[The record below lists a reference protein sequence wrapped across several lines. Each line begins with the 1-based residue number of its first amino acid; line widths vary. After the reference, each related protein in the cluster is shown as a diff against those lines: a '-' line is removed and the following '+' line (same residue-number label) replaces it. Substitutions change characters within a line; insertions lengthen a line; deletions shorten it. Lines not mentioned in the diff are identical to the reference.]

1 MVNRQNSQS
10 VNIQLTKKYDPANAT
25 RMSNLGLIL
34 RRVPAIDV
42 AQAIGK
48 TPAMVSMK
56 KNGKRNITDET
67 ARKIETHFG
76 LEDGWMDEHHFEELP
91 ANFGTQGSQ
100 GLPLRATIP
109 KDVAMEGRVD
119 DVADKERMALKIRE
133 AVQRLD
139 YRTALHV
146 GATFLVDEMTDDQR
160 RLFTQWLGSRYHLQT
175 GVPLEARRLLTD
187 D

>member
-1 MVNRQNSQS
+1 MVNKKGLRAVNSK
-10 VNIQLTKKYDPANAT
+10 LTKEYDPGNAT

-42 AQAIGK
+42 AQAIEK

-56 KNGKRNITDET
+56 KTGKRNVTDET
-67 ARKIETHFG
+67 ARKIERHFG

-100 GLPLRATIP
+100 GLPLGATAP
-109 KDVAMEGRVD
+109 GDVSMEGRPE
-119 DVADKERMALKIRE
+119 DVVDKERMALQIRE
-133 AVQRLD
+133 AIQRLD

-146 GATFLVDEMTDDQR
+146 AATFLVDDMTDDQR

-175 GVPLEARRLLTD
+175 GVPLEARRFLKD